1 MKRAIVAAATL
12 APAALAEL
20 KDWLGITTTG
30 EDSSLSAQL
39 RAALETC
46 EAFTGTMPLE
56 ADCEEILPV
65 CSDWQSLQAMP
76 VLAINGVWG
85 VPAGGPAS
93 GERFALSADAY
104 ALDFRADGK
113 GCVRILN
120 PGIASRVAVRFTAG
134 LAPDWAS
141 LPDGLR
147 HGIIRLAAHQYRQ
160 RENGEKAPMP
170 PTAVAALWRPWRRVR
185 LL

>member
-30 EDSSLSAQL
+30 EDNSLTSQL

-65 CSDWQSLQAMP
+65 RSDWQALQAMP
-76 VLAINGVWG
+76 VLAISGVWG
-85 VPAGGPAS
+85 VPAN
-93 GERFALSADAY
+93 GERYALAADAY
-104 ALDFRADGK
+104 ALDFRADGT
-113 GCVRILN
+113 GCIRILC
-120 PGIASRVAVRFTAG
+120 PGMACRIAVRFTAG
-134 LAPDWAS
+134 LAPEWAS

-147 HGIIRLAAHQYRQ
+147 HGIIRLAAHQYRL
-160 RENGEKAPMP
+160 RENGEKEPMP